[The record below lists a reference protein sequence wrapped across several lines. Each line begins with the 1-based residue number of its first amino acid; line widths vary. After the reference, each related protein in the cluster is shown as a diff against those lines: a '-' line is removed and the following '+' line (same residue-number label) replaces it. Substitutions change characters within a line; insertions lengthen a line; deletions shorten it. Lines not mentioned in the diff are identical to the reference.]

1 MDSWSGEQ
9 IEKMRMGGNQQCSDF
24 LSHYGGMTITTTSSD
39 NTIKKRYDSAPAL
52 LYQQVLQARRE
63 GQPEPTELPPRK
75 ESTNTQRR
83 EMTGFGSPQQPS
95 SSSQRK
101 LQLRLQPV
109 PVAIEKAFSSIWNM
123 AKKRYDR

>member
-1 MDSWSGEQ
+1 MDSWSQKQ
-9 IEKMRMGGNQQCSDF
+9 IEKMRIGGNQQCLHF
-24 LSHYGGMTITTTSSD
+24 LSHYGMTIITTSSND

-63 GQPEPTELPPRK
+63 GQTEPTELPQRT
-75 ESTNTQRR
+75 ESPTPGR

-95 SSSQRK
+95 SKQK

-109 PVAIEKAFSSIWNM
+109 PVAIEKAVSRIWNM
-123 AKKRYDR
+123 ATKRNHQ